1 MNCSGNRS
9 HRSYSLSVRCV
20 HYYMVRVDIAL
31 PPQTFVNA
39 GWLDQHVI
47 DVIDIDCARG
57 DRDRALLLNS

>member
-1 MNCSGNRS
+1 
-9 HRSYSLSVRCV
+9 
-20 HYYMVRVDIAL
+20 MVRVDIAL